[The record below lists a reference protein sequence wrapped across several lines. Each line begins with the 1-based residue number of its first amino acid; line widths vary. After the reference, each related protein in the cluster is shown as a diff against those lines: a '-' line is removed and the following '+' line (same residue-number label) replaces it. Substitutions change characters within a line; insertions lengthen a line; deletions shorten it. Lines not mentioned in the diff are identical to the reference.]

1 MTGKPAAIA
10 FTLEELDLLL
20 LGLAMVEHEAEME
33 PDVEEYEDEDEDA
46 RDDPAVIASAR
57 ARIAAALPPEPD
69 YRPHKDDTPAQRT
82 ILGAI
87 AAEQRLGLAYVD
99 RGGTAT
105 ERVVWPIALE
115 GDMLAAWC
123 ETRRDYRHFRL
134 DRMRRIKAMGTPM
147 PQRRRVLLAGWLQ
160 HRREQGEW

>member
-20 LGLAMVEHEAEME
+20 LGLAMVERETAEE
-33 PDVEEYEDEDEDA
+33 LDPEEDEDA
-46 RDDPAVIASAR
+46 GDDAAVIASAR

-69 YRPHKDDTPAQRT
+69 YRPRRADTPAQRT

-87 AAEQRLGLAYVD
+87 AAEQRLRLAYVD
-99 RGGTAT
+99 RGGAAT
-105 ERVVWPIALE
+105 TRIVWPIALE

-134 DRMRRIKAMGTPM
+134 DRMQTVEATGTPM
-147 PQRRRVLLAGWLQ
+147 PERRRVLLAGWLR
-160 HRREQGEW
+160 HRMEQGEW